1 MGQTGQ
7 QRGPSLPRFPV
18 LFAHGAHLPSAPPLQ
33 LADGV
38 DAHSGAFSAAL
49 AVNTETPGRPPH
61 PPPLAPLP
69 LRGAATLRRPLA
81 DAAQQRS
88 VAHGA
93 SHGGQCAA
101 VPAGQ
106 RGRQLPRGREPPGAR
121 EEGGRI
127 PGRAGGAGRAP
138 RPRPLQSGGAEQ
150 ALGRLPGAAPA
161 ELRRGGAAAAG
172 RLVSTGPGRLFPQF
186 PG

>member
-1 MGQTGQ
+1 MGRVFPDFQFCSLTVPTSPPPPRYSWQTGSMPTAEPSPP
-7 QRGPSLPRFPV
+7 PSLLTQRPRAG
-18 LFAHGAHLPSAPPLQ
+18 L
-33 LADGV
+33 
-38 DAHSGAFSAAL
+38 
-49 AVNTETPGRPPH
+49 R